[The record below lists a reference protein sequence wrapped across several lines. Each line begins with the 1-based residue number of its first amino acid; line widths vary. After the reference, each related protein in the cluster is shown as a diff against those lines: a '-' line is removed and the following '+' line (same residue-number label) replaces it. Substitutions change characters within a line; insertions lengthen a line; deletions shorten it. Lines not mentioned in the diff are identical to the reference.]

1 MHMWAYVPLFTPL
14 FTLRVEL
21 IVGSNHYELPELIMA
36 LYAFHYMGV
45 PYNKAHSSTGVATP
59 WARAWKPHGR
69 PCKGDVGIWLQP
81 VSHDHQ
87 GFRPFSPDHIEAA
100 GPAG

>member
-1 MHMWAYVPLFTPL
+1 MMYGRCFKPFNLDLRCHGQQPGAPTCTYGRMLPLFTPL

-45 PYNKAHSSTGVATP
+45 PYNKAHSSTGAV
-59 WARAWKPHGR
+59 GR
-69 PCKGDVGIWLQP
+69 E
-81 VSHDHQ
+81 SA
-87 GFRPFSPDHIEAA
+87 AA
-100 GPAG
+100 GADSRT